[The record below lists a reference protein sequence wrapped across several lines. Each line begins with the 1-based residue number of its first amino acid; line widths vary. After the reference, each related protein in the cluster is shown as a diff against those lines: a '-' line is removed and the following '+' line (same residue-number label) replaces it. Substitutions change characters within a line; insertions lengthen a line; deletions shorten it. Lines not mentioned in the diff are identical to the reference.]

1 MGGEDRPGVYALA
14 VGPDGSLYA
23 GGYFTT
29 AGGVSANRIARWDG
43 VQWHPLG
50 SGMDVDY
57 PYAYVFALAFGP
69 DGSLYAGGRFTTA
82 GGVAANSIARWDG
95 SQWYSLSSG
104 MDYGVGALAINP
116 IDGSLY
122 AGGDFT
128 TAGGITANHIARWD
142 GAQWQ
147 PLGSGM
153 EGGDTSCVFALAF
166 SPDGTL
172 YAGGDFTTAGGVT
185 ADYVARWDGA
195 QWQPLGN
202 GIKGAYY
209 PGVSALAFGPDSSLY
224 VGGNFS
230 IAGDTVANK
239 IARWDGTQWHRV
251 SAPTGNGV
259 SSYIRTIAPGSDGSL
274 YAGGDFKTAGGVIAN
289 YIARWD
295 GAQWHRLGSGTNG
308 SVSAAVVGPDGS
320 LYAGGRFTTA
330 GGVEANSIARWDGV
344 QWHPLGSG
352 VTGTYYQRVS
362 ALAVGPDG
370 SLYAGGDFTTAGGV
384 PTNYIA
390 RWDGSQWHPL
400 GSGVGGGDDPR
411 VHALAFGPDG
421 SLYAGGYF
429 TTAGGVA
436 ANSIARWD
444 GFQWYPLDGGMGG
457 AYPSVSALAVG
468 PDGSLYAGG
477 SFTTAGWVAANSI
490 ARWDGFQWYPLDGGT
505 GGAYPSVSALA
516 VGPDGSLYA
525 GGRFTTAGGVAAN
538 DIARWDGVQW
548 HPLSSGMGGG
558 YGVYALAAGSNGSLY
573 AGGFFTTAGGVA
585 ANNIAQWNRVV
596 SPPAIWFPIVYI
608 DQ

>member
-1 MGGEDRPGVYALA
+1 
-14 VGPDGSLYA
+14 
-23 GGYFTT
+23 
-29 AGGVSANRIARWDG
+29 
-43 VQWHPLG
+43 
-50 SGMDVDY
+50 
-57 PYAYVFALAFGP
+57 
-69 DGSLYAGGRFTTA
+69 
-82 GGVAANSIARWDG
+82 
-95 SQWYSLSSG
+95 
-104 MDYGVGALAINP
+104 
-116 IDGSLY
+116 
-122 AGGDFT
+122 
-128 TAGGITANHIARWD
+128 
-142 GAQWQ
+142 
-147 PLGSGM
+147 
-153 EGGDTSCVFALAF
+153 
-166 SPDGTL
+166 
-172 YAGGDFTTAGGVT
+172 
-185 ADYVARWDGA
+185 
-195 QWQPLGN
+195 
-202 GIKGAYY
+202 
-209 PGVSALAFGPDSSLY
+209 
-224 VGGNFS
+224 
-230 IAGDTVANK
+230 
-239 IARWDGTQWHRV
+239 
-251 SAPTGNGV
+251 
-259 SSYIRTIAPGSDGSL
+259 
-274 YAGGDFKTAGGVIAN
+274 
-289 YIARWD
+289 
-295 GAQWHRLGSGTNG
+295 
-308 SVSAAVVGPDGS
+308 
-320 LYAGGRFTTA
+320 
-330 GGVEANSIARWDGV
+330 
-344 QWHPLGSG
+344 LGSG

-429 TTAGGVA
+429 TTAGG
-436 ANSIARWD
+436 
-444 GFQWYPLDGGMGG
+444 
-457 AYPSVSALAVG
+457 
-468 PDGSLYAGG
+468 
-477 SFTTAGWVAANSI
+477 VAANSI